1 MKVQDIM
8 TQPVHSCTTNM
19 DLAAASRR
27 MHDTGCGALVVLNHG
42 RLAGIVTDRDLAI
55 SIGKLSDP
63 TRPMVGKI
71 MSYPVHLC
79 RREDDVHT
87 ALNTMALFKV
97 RRLPVIGPT
106 GDVEG
111 MISIDDIILWGVPK
125 AAVSLHK
132 LTAALR
138 AICSASTAA
147 VQEAGEV

>member
-8 TQPVHSCTTNM
+8 TQPVHTCTISM

-27 MHDTGCGALVVLNHG
+27 MRDTGCGALVVLNQG
-42 RLAGIVTDRDLAI
+42 RLAGIITDRDLAL

-63 TRPMVGKI
+63 TRLTVGKV

-87 ALNTMALFKV
+87 ALNTMSLFKV
-97 RRLPVIGPT
+97 RRLPVISQT

-111 MISIDDIILWGVPK
+111 VISIDDIILWGVPK
-125 AAVSLHK
+125 SAVSLHK

-147 VQEAGEV
+147 VQEAADV

>member
-8 TQPVHSCTTNM
+8 TQPAHTCTINM

-27 MHDTGCGALVVLNHG
+27 MNDTGCGTLVVMNQG
-42 RLAGIVTDRDLAI
+42 RLAGILTDRDLALSMAKI
-55 SIGKLSDP
+55 SDP
-63 TRPMVGKI
+63 TRMTVGKV

-97 RRLPVIGPT
+97 RRLPVISQT

-111 MISIDDIILWGVPK
+111 VISIDDFILWGVPK
-125 AAVSLHK
+125 AAVSLPK
-132 LTAALR
+132 LIAALR
-138 AICSASTAA
+138 AICSASTSAL
-147 VQEAGEV
+147 QESAEP